1 MLLVH
6 ILIVTLFAIC
16 LQCCYVV
23 HVMTMSIDCAMIVIL
38 ECCCSILFV
47 ALLIPFSYEDKR
59 LAQR

>member
-47 ALLIPFSYEDKR
+47 ALQIQIQIQNKNL
-59 LAQR
+59 